1 MQSGALG
8 LSSDRV
14 APNCG
19 ISGDKS
25 LTSVQV
31 IFEASFLD
39 IKKKESEAMKLF
51 ARKFFALA
59 AVVIFSGCASIT
71 RGTSESFVIE
81 TVPAG
86 ANVTLST
93 GLTCTSPCSL
103 KVKRRGDFVV
113 TIKKD
118 GYETITSTVTS
129 SIDGGGGAA
138 MAGNVLVGGIIG
150 AGIDAGTGAMH
161 SHKPNPL
168 VVTLNPEAD

>member
-1 MQSGALG
+1 M
-8 LSSDRV
+8 
-14 APNCG
+14 N
-19 ISGDKS
+19 I
-25 LTSVQV
+25 
-31 IFEASFLD
+31 
-39 IKKKESEAMKLF
+39 F
-51 ARKFFALA
+51 ARQFFAVA
-59 AVVIFSGCASIT
+59 AVVILSGCASIT

-103 KVKRRGDFVV
+103 KVKRRGEFVV

-118 GYETITSTVTS
+118 GYETITANVTS

-138 MAGNVLVGGIIG
+138 MAGNVFLGGIIG

-161 SHKPNPL
+161 SHRPNPL
-168 VVTLNPEAD
+168 VVTLNPKAD

>member
-1 MQSGALG
+1 MTLVG
-8 LSSDRV
+8 
-14 APNCG
+14 
-19 ISGDKS
+19 
-25 LTSVQV
+25 
-31 IFEASFLD
+31 
-39 IKKKESEAMKLF
+39 
-51 ARKFFALA
+51 
-59 AVVIFSGCASIT
+59 GCASIT

-138 MAGNVLVGGIIG
+138 MAGNVLLGGIIG

-161 SHKPNPL
+161 SHRPNPL

>member
-1 MQSGALG
+1 M
-8 LSSDRV
+8 
-14 APNCG
+14 
-19 ISGDKS
+19 
-25 LTSVQV
+25 
-31 IFEASFLD
+31 
-39 IKKKESEAMKLF
+39 KKFRIAT
-51 ARKFFALA
+51 LA
-59 AVVIFSGCASIT
+59 ICITLAVGCASIT

-86 ANVTLST
+86 ADVTLST

-113 TIKKD
+113 TIEKD
-118 GYETITSTVTS
+118 GYETITTTVTS

-138 MAGNVLVGGIIG
+138 MAGNVLVGGLIG

-168 VVTLNPEAD
+168 KVTLNPEVD